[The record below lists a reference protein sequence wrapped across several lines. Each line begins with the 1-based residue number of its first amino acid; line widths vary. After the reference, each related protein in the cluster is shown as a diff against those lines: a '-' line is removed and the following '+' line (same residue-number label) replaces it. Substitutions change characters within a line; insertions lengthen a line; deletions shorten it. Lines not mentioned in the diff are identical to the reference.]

1 MVDYSKLSDKEL
13 LRDNSSDSG
22 KIAELVSRYMKSVFS
37 FAKKYSRFADYEELV
52 SDGMQGLLSA
62 ISNYNDENGE
72 FSTFAA
78 VCINNRLKNTV
89 KKSSNRRKNLAD
101 EDELREI
108 PDSSPTPEERV
119 IERENSEDVR
129 NSIRSQ
135 LSEFEMRCIDCAA
148 MGLSYDEI
156 AKRLNVDKKSVDNA
170 LSRARAKVRKIMGGS
185 L

>member
-1 MVDYSKLSDKEL
+1 M
-13 LRDNSSDSG
+13 
-22 KIAELVSRYMKSVFS
+22 
-37 FAKKYSRFADYEELV
+37 
-52 SDGMQGLLSA
+52 
-62 ISNYNDENGE
+62 
-72 FSTFAA
+72 
-78 VCINNRLKNTV
+78 